1 MVQGLVLEHGVQDV
15 ASASSEA
22 DERGVVF
29 LAFGSLAVVVGA
41 TGGVVQR
48 GEGRKEQRAFEFAVS

>member
-1 MVQGLVLEHGVQDV
+1 MEHREQYV

-29 LAFGSLAVVVGA
+29 PAFGSLAVVVGA